1 MRAGWGCSGT
11 RRGRASRCRC
21 CGSRRRCLRKE
32 PGNWTFVL
40 VTDRKELDEQLYGDF
55 ADSGVITS
63 GREVHAETSA
73 HLRELLGEDHRY
85 VFTLIHKFVP
95 PEKGQRMLVLSE
107 RADIVVITD
116 EAHRSQYDTMAAN
129 MRLALPNASFL
140 GFTGTPLIAGEE
152 QTRRVFGDYVSIYNF
167 RDSIADG
174 ATVPLYYENRIPEL
188 QLTNDDFDDE
198 LEDLLEEAALDD
210 AQEKAV
216 ARRFS
221 KQYELITRPQRLKP
235 R

>member
-1 MRAGWGCSGT
+1 M
-11 RRGRASRCRC
+11 
-21 CGSRRRCLRKE
+21 
-32 PGNWTFVL
+32 
-40 VTDRKELDEQLYGDF
+40 
-55 ADSGVITS
+55 
-63 GREVHAETSA
+63 
-73 HLRELLGEDHRY
+73 
-85 VFTLIHKFVP
+85 
-95 PEKGQRMLVLSE
+95 
-107 RADIVVITD
+107 VITD
-116 EAHRSQYDTMAAN
+116 EAHRSQYDTLAAN

-167 RDSIADG
+167 RDSIADR

-188 QLTNDDFDDE
+188 QLTNEDFDDE

-221 KQYELITRPQRLKP
+221 QQYELITRPQRLAEIAADWCITSSIGDSGARP
-235 R
+235 CMWPSTRPPQCACTTW